1 MYSEYVLC
9 RCCWKDDVDDDIDE
23 GVKSWN
29 TDMISD
35 RSLSVV
41 EYCCCEESYVEV
53 ADDMSGVEEE
63 EVTEEAGCWRRS
75 VVA

>member
-1 MYSEYVLC
+1 MLC
-9 RCCWKDDVDDDIDE
+9 RCCWKDDDVVDIDE

-41 EYCCCEESYVEV
+41 EYCCCEEESYVEA
-53 ADDMSGVEEE
+53 ADDMNGVEEE
-63 EVTEEAGCWRRS
+63 EVMEAGCCWRRS
-75 VVA
+75 VAA

>member
-1 MYSEYVLC
+1 MACS
-9 RCCWKDDVDDDIDE
+9 CCWKDDDIEE

-41 EYCCCEESYVEV
+41 EYCCCEEESYVE
-53 ADDMSGVEEE
+53 ADMSGEEEE
-63 EVTEEAGCWRRS
+63 EVMEAGCCWRRS
-75 VVA
+75 VAA

>member
-1 MYSEYVLC
+1 MWCS
-9 RCCWKDDVDDDIDE
+9 CCWKDDDIDVE

-41 EYCCCEESYVEV
+41 EYCCCEEESYVE
-53 ADDMSGVEEE
+53 ADMSGVD
-63 EVTEEAGCWRRS
+63 EVEVMEEAGCCWRRR
-75 VVA
+75 VAA

>member
-1 MYSEYVLC
+1 VWCS
-9 RCCWKDDVDDDIDE
+9 CCWKDDDIEE

-41 EYCCCEESYVEV
+41 EYCCCEEESYVEA
-53 ADDMSGVEEE
+53 ADDMSGVEE
-63 EVTEEAGCWRRS
+63 EVTEEAGCWTRRS
-75 VVA
+75 VAA

>member
-1 MYSEYVLC
+1 MYSEYVWC
-9 RCCWKDDVDDDIDE
+9 RCCWKDDVVVDIDE

-41 EYCCCEESYVEV
+41 EYCCEESYVEA
-53 ADDMSGVEEE
+53 ADDMSGVEED
-63 EVTEEAGCWRRS
+63 VTGCWRRR
-75 VVA
+75 VAA

>member
-1 MYSEYVLC
+1 MYSEYVWC
-9 RCCWKDDVDDDIDE
+9 RCCWKDDDVDDIDE

-41 EYCCCEESYVEV
+41 EYCCCEESYVE
-53 ADDMSGVEEE
+53 ADMSGVDEE
-63 EVTEEAGCWRRS
+63 EVTEEAGYWTRS
-75 VVA
+75 VAA